1 MRRMAILLALFAS
14 TTFLIISAHTM
25 VQAAP
30 LGEVVAQTTRQETVT
45 KERVIIRE
53 TMPPTPSTDTEII
66 VRQAPPPPPP
76 REEVRIAP
84 PSQTHVWVPGHWTW
98 NNAWV
103 WTPGHWETPPER
115 TVTWVPGEWVQ
126 RGNELVWRPGY
137 WR

>member
-14 TTFLIISAHTM
+14 TTLLIISAYTM

-30 LGEVVAQTTRQETVT
+30 LGEVMAQTTRQETVT

-53 TMPPTPSTDTEII
+53 TTPVPPSEPEII
-66 VRQAPPPPPP
+66 VRQAPPLPPP

-84 PSQTHVWVPGHWTW
+84 PSQTHVWIPGHWTW
-98 NNAWV
+98 NNQWV
-103 WTPGHWETPPER
+103 WSPGRWETPPER

-126 RGNELVWRPGY
+126 RGSELVWRPGH